1 MRDLASIEIILQTV
15 KSFEFQRLL
24 KALARLF
31 LMSDIR
37 EVPDG
42 LLLWLTVFD
51 LSRLFV
57 VLVSGILLGLELTMS
72 LLMLPMVMVPGVMAS
87 DSSCTANISN

>member
-1 MRDLASIEIILQTV
+1 MRDLASIEMILQTV

-31 LMSDIR
+31 LMSDMR

-57 VLVSGILLGLELTMS
+57 VLASGILLGLELIIS
-72 LLMLPMVMVPGVMAS
+72 LLIFPMVPGVMAS
-87 DSSCTANISN
+87 DSSCTANMSN